1 MPHPENISV
10 NIGAQNFASLI
21 QEGKFYIDKTYF
33 IKEWWEHGSD
43 VTLITRPRRFGKTL
57 NLSMVECFFFN
68 AYEGRS
74 DLFEGLSIWNDE
86 KYRDLQGTYPVI
98 FLSFASIKTGKLESI
113 KFAVKM
119 IIRNVFDNF
128 RYIMQSD
135 LFNENDR
142 NYYNSVTHQMPDEIA
157 FSALSNLCIYL
168 KKYFGKN
175 VIILLDEYDTPMQ
188 EAHLAGS
195 WNEAVDFFRSFFND
209 VFKTNRHLHRGLITG
224 ITRIS
229 RESIFSGL
237 NNPEVITTTS
247 TAYATAFGFTEDE
260 VFQALYDAGLGREKQ
275 GVKHWYD
282 GFTFGNVPDIYNPWS
297 IANFIN
303 NRGEY
308 DAYWADSR
316 SNDLI
321 DSLIRQSSPDV
332 KKNME
337 TLLQGRSFEAEIDE
351 QLVYHQLVENEN
363 AIWSLL
369 LATGYLRIEKVIRK
383 GRLLKKSY
391 TLRLTN
397 MEVESM
403 FVKMIDEWFHGEETA
418 YNNFIKALLIDDVN
432 SMNEFMNKIAL
443 QSFSSFD
450 TAQNASKS
458 DDPERFYHGFVLGL
472 MVELEERFAII
483 SNRESGF
490 GRYDVMLEPLDRERD
505 NAYIIEFKVRKP
517 REEKDIEETLS
528 NALAQIEA
536 KQYEAS
542 LVAKGI
548 PPRRIRKY
556 GFAFEGKKVLI
567 GRGAGV

>member
-1 MPHPENISV
+1 MPHPGNISV
-10 NIGAQNFASLI
+10 NVGAQNFASLI

-57 NLSMVECFFFN
+57 NLSMVECFFSN

-74 DLFEGLSIWNDE
+74 DLFEGLSIWNDK
-86 KYRDLQGTYPVI
+86 KYRSLQGTYPVI
-98 FLSFASIKTGKLESI
+98 FLSLASVKTGKIESI

-142 NYYNSVTHQMPDEIA
+142 NYYDSVTHQMPDEIA
-157 FSALSNLCIYL
+157 FSAISNLCIYL

-195 WNEAVDFFRSFFND
+195 WSEAVDFFKSIFSD
-209 VFKTNRHLHRGLITG
+209 AFKTNRHLHRGLITG

-229 RESIFSGL
+229 QESIFSGL
-237 NNPEVITTTS
+237 NHPEVITTTS
-247 TAYATAFGFTEDE
+247 SAYATAFGFTESE
-260 VFQALYDAGLGREKQ
+260 VFQALDAAGLGQEKQ

-303 NRGEY
+303 NHGEY
-308 DAYWADSR
+308 DSYWADSS

-321 DSLIRQSSPDV
+321 DSLIRQSSPEV
-332 KKNME
+332 KINME
-337 TLLQGRSFEAEIDE
+337 TLLQGKAFEAEIDE
-351 QLVYHQLVENEN
+351 QLVFHQLAENEN

-369 LATGYLRIEKVIRK
+369 LATGYLRIEKVVRK
-383 GRLLKKSY
+383 GRLLKKIY

-397 MEVESM
+397 LEVESM
-403 FVKMIDEWFHGEETA
+403 FAKMIDGWFHHEETT
-418 YNNFIKALLIDDVN
+418 YNNFIKALLLDDVD

-450 TAQNASKS
+450 TAKNASKG

-472 MVELEERFAII
+472 MVGLEDRFTIT

-490 GRYDVMLEPLDRERD
+490 GRYDVMLEPMDFERD
-505 NAYIIEFKVRKP
+505 YAYIIEFKVRKP
-517 REEKDIEETLS
+517 REEKNLEETLS

-536 KQYEAS
+536 KQYAAS
-542 LVAKGI
+542 LTAKGI
-548 PPRRIRKY
+548 PGRRIRKY
-556 GFAFEGKKVLI
+556 GFAFEGRKVLI
-567 GRGAGV
+567 GC